1 MMPWAIT
8 LSSTQ
13 CRKRFCWQIEP
24 EDANL
29 RLNRVETLKRLELTR
44 DHIMMHMTCQ
54 FLPSPIKIVLSVVLI
69 GIFALSATA
78 EDRDKGEDSLDS
90 AIVPESAEDLA
101 LLEEYVAKV
110 VQRTAGAT
118 VCVQSGGGSGSGVI
132 ISEDGFV
139 LTAGHVAVEPGR
151 AVTFI
156 FPDGKKVRGKS
167 LGINVGIDAGL
178 MKITDKGKWPHVE
191 LGDMSGVKPG
201 SWVVAMGHPGGFD
214 KDRSVVARLGRV
226 YRVRQSV
233 IQTDCTI
240 IGGDSG
246 GPLFDLDGKVIGIH
260 SRISNSLRQNFHV
273 PISIYE
279 ADWEKLAAGEIW
291 NRLPKRN
298 NLRPGGPYIGVQG
311 QNGFEL
317 GKGAALSRVYADS
330 PAAKAGIRGGD
341 VIVEFDRSPIGSFG
355 DLAEVVGNLEPGDR
369 VPVVVMRRGERVE
382 MEIEIGKNGGQ

>member
-1 MMPWAIT
+1 MLLFVGAAAHVSADDAEVPAKE
-8 LSSTQ
+8 LS
-13 CRKRFCWQIEP
+13 
-24 EDANL
+24 DA
-29 RLNRVETLKRLELTR
+29 
-44 DHIMMHMTCQ
+44 
-54 FLPSPIKIVLSVVLI
+54 
-69 GIFALSATA
+69 
-78 EDRDKGEDSLDS
+78 
-90 AIVPESAEDLA
+90 VPESAEDLA
-101 LLEEYVAKV
+101 ALEERVAAV
-110 VQRTAGAT
+110 VRRCASAT

-132 ISEDGFV
+132 ISEDGYV

-151 AVTFI
+151 SVTFI

-191 LGDMSGVKPG
+191 QGDMSGVKPG
-201 SWVVAMGHPGGFD
+201 RWVVAMGHPGGFD
-214 KDRSVVARLGRV
+214 KERSVVARLGRV
-226 YRVRQSV
+226 YRVRSSV

-273 PISIYE
+273 PISIYKQ
-279 ADWEKLAAGEIW
+279 DWEKMAAGEMW

-317 GKGAALSRVYADS
+317 GKGAALSRVTPGG
-330 PAAKAGIRGGD
+330 PAADAGMRGGD
-341 VIVEFDRSPIGSFG
+341 VVVELDRSPIGSFG

-369 VPVVVMRRGERVE
+369 VPVVVTRKGERVE
-382 MEIEIGKNGGQ
+382 LEIVIGKAGDQ

>member
-1 MMPWAIT
+1 
-8 LSSTQ
+8 
-13 CRKRFCWQIEP
+13 
-24 EDANL
+24 
-29 RLNRVETLKRLELTR
+29 
-44 DHIMMHMTCQ
+44 MTHFKNQ
-54 FLPSPIKIVLSVVLI
+54 PLIVPIKAILSVLII
-69 GIFALSATA
+69 GIIAYQSAA
-78 EDRDKGEDSLDS
+78 QGAAVVADDNDSV
-90 AIVPESAEDLA
+90 ANEVPESAEDLA
-101 LLEEYVAKV
+101 QLEARVAAV
-110 VQRTAGAT
+110 VEQTLDAT

-132 ISEDGFV
+132 ISEDGYV

-151 AVTFI
+151 SVTFI

-178 MKITDKGKWPHVE
+178 MKITDKGKWPHAE
-191 LGDMSGVKPG
+191 LGDMSEIKAGT
-201 SWVVAMGHPGGFD
+201 WVVAMGHPGGFD
-214 KDRSVVARLGRV
+214 KERSVVARLGRV
-226 YRVRQSV
+226 YRVRSSV

-273 PISIYE
+273 PVSIYE
-279 ADWEKLAAGEIW
+279 ADWDKLVAGEMW

-317 GKGAALSRVYADS
+317 GNGAALSRVYPGS
-330 PAAKAGIRGGD
+330 PAAKAGLRGGD
-341 VIVEFDRSPIGSFG
+341 VVVELDRSPIGSFG

-369 VPVVVMRRGERVE
+369 VPVVVMRREQKVE
-382 MEIEIGKNGGQ
+382 LEIVIGKAGEQ

>member
-1 MMPWAIT
+1 MIRVARSSKSMKFHQLGWFLALLVWVPVIT
-8 LSSTQ
+8 GGHSVYGEEVAGEKVST
-13 CRKRFCWQIEP
+13 
-24 EDANL
+24 
-29 RLNRVETLKRLELTR
+29 
-44 DHIMMHMTCQ
+44 
-54 FLPSPIKIVLSVVLI
+54 
-69 GIFALSATA
+69 
-78 EDRDKGEDSLDS
+78 
-90 AIVPESAEDLA
+90 IVPQTAEDLA
-101 LLEEYVAKV
+101 KIEARVEKV
-110 VQRTAGAT
+110 FQKTQPAT

-132 ISEDGFV
+132 ISEDGYV

-151 AVTFI
+151 SVTFI
-156 FPDGKKVRGKS
+156 FPDGKKARGKS

-178 MKITDKGKWPHVE
+178 MKITDRGKWPHAE

-214 KDRSVVARLGRV
+214 KERSVVARLGRV
-226 YRVRQSV
+226 YRVRPSV

-273 PISIYE
+273 PVSIYQQ
-279 ADWEKLAAGEIW
+279 DWEKLAAGEVW

-317 GKGAALSRVYADS
+317 GKGAALGRVYPDS
-330 PAAKAGIRGGD
+330 PAAEAGMRRGD
-341 VIVEFDRSPIGSFG
+341 VVVEFDRSPIGSFG
-355 DLAEVVGNLEPGDR
+355 DLAEVVSNLEPGDR

-382 MEIEIGKNGGQ
+382 MQIVIGKASEQ